1 VKRETEKRKRH
12 KKGEFVKQE
21 EEGNWG
27 QKSLCHPELVSG
39 SHIPSDSHKGCPYI
53 TGVGNLF
60 P

>member
-1 VKRETEKRKRH
+1 
-12 KKGEFVKQE
+12 VKQE